1 LFVRFAVVTAV
12 VISAS
17 LTLVFMNGFPGRST
31 TAPMSDVMAAD
42 PGWQHWK
49 NCEEAGE
56 KEGGTSNLCGIGAQD
71 SPPTFLLWGDSHALS
86 MASAVNLSAGRQGAA
101 GLLAVRTA
109 CPPLLSI
116 HRPGEPSC
124 AEFNA
129 SILEHVGGRPDIET
143 VVLAA
148 RWAFVS
154 NGTRYKNESGRSMS
168 LVDLDSGETE
178 TGDNAVLFELGLWR
192 TIKAL
197 ERLGKNIVL
206 VTQVPEIGHDVPAA
220 TYSAKLT
227 GRDVNAMI
235 APSIAEYRERTSA
248 VTRVFD
254 TLQAEQNLTIVDPSE
269 LLCDGQNCRVV
280 MDGTPLY
287 RDDNHLSLRGC
298 VLVADL
304 FDPVFAGSAALQ

>member
-1 LFVRFAVVTAV
+1 
-12 VISAS
+12 
-17 LTLVFMNGFPGRST
+17 
-31 TAPMSDVMAAD
+31 MAAD

-56 KEGGTSNLCGIGAQD
+56 KEGGTSNLCSIGAQD
-71 SPPTFLLWGDSHALS
+71 APPTFLFWGDSHALS
-86 MASAVNLSAGRQGAA
+86 LASAVNLSADRQGAA

-116 HRPGEPSC
+116 HRPGEKSC
-124 AEFNA
+124 AVFNA
-129 SILEHVGGRPDIET
+129 AILEHVGARPEIET
-143 VVLAA
+143 VILAA
-148 RWAFVS
+148 RWAIAA

-168 LVDLDSGETE
+168 LVDAESGEAE
-178 TGDNAVLFELGLWR
+178 AGDNAALFELGLRR
-192 TIKAL
+192 TIEAL

-206 VTQVPEIGHDVPAA
+206 VTQVPEVGHDVPSA

-235 APSIAEYRERTSA
+235 APSIEEYRVRTST
-248 VTRVFD
+248 VTRVFNA
-254 TLQAEQNLTIVDPSE
+254 LQAERDLTLVDPSK
-269 LLCDGQNCRVV
+269 LLCQGQNCRVV

-298 VLVADL
+298 VLVSDL
-304 FDPVFAGSAALQ
+304 FDPVFAGTAALQ